1 MEIDA
6 TRMVKDIV
14 LAEPASAKVFEQIGI
29 DYCCGGNRPL
39 ADACRTAGV
48 NLEDVAQLLKARK
61 SSAATE
67 DEVVDWNKQSLTELM
82 NHIVQKHHTFC
93 RREIARLKALLD
105 KVTQVHGDVHSE
117 LRRIQALFTELS
129 RELLVHLLKEE
140 QILFPQIASMEDAA
154 THRMPSPQAT
164 LRPVQSPV
172 QKLVLDHDSAGA
184 ALHEI
189 RRLSYNY
196 QVPADACGSYRALYD
211 ALQSFEADLHQHVHL
226 ENNILFPRAVV
237 LEQAVVSSGKECLN

>member
-14 LAEPASAKVFEQIGI
+14 LAEPVYAKVFEQIGI

-48 NLEDVAQLLKARK
+48 NLEDVTQLLKARK
-61 SSAATE
+61 SSAAIE
-67 DEVVDWNKQSLTELM
+67 DEVIDWNKQSLTVLM

-93 RREIARLKALLD
+93 RTEIARLKALLD
-105 KVTQVHGDVHSE
+105 KVTHVHGDVHSE

-189 RRLSYNY
+189 RSLSCNY
-196 QVPADACGSYRALYD
+196 QVPADACGSYRALYE

-237 LEQAVVSSGKECLN
+237 LEQSVVSSGKECLN